1 MAHAPRKTPA
11 TGQHTARPQVVALP
25 IRDSDVALVA
35 ALRAGRSDARRALF
49 DRYGH
54 DVERV
59 LYRILGPDQEIT
71 DLLQDVFLAALG
83 SIDKL
88 RQPEALRGWLTGIA
102 VRKARKCILRRR
114 RWRFIQLL
122 PPSDLPEREAVL
134 PPAEVSEALQRTYAL
149 LERLPADERVAF
161 ALRFIDSME
170 LTDVAAAC
178 EVSLATIK
186 RRLSRAQQT
195 FHALA
200 AKDALLREW
209 IEPETE
215 GAAP

>member
-1 MAHAPRKTPA
+1 M
-11 TGQHTARPQVVALP
+11 
-25 IRDSDVALVA
+25 
-35 ALRAGRSDARRALF
+35 
-49 DRYGH
+49 
-54 DVERV
+54 

-178 EVSLATIK
+178 DVELATIK
-186 RRLSRAQQT
+186 RRLARAQQT

-200 AKDALLREW
+200 ARDALLREW
-209 IEPETE
+209 LQPETE
-215 GAAP
+215 GTAP